1 MSQVRY
7 KTFGIV
13 NREVITDPSL
23 SKNAKVIYT
32 LICCYCGN
40 KSTCY
45 PSNGT
50 IADSLNIGVRT
61 VIRGIKEL
69 KDAKIIERKGRFFKL
84 I

>member
-7 KTFGIV
+7 KTFGVV

-40 KSTCY
+40 K
-45 PSNGT
+45 
-50 IADSLNIGVRT
+50 
-61 VIRGIKEL
+61 
-69 KDAKIIERKGRFFKL
+69 II
-84 I
+84 